1 MKTLQLDS
9 KDPISKLQPINWYYR
24 RFWDVLRAFNHRL
37 KNSPVFNVSFF
48 KTRIKRRDEIFA
60 RIAPASVACKALA
73 RGYCLTAHAFCDLRK
88 QVLLQFIYL
97 RNVPLLALKIST
109 LDQAQN
115 TALLQKEIKTKK
127 WP

>member
-1 MKTLQLDS
+1 M
-9 KDPISKLQPINWYYR
+9 IR
-24 RFWDVLRAFNHRL
+24 RFVKSFQSQTEKQSSFL
-37 KNSPVFNVSFF
+37 KVSFF
-48 KTRIKRRDEIFA
+48 KARIKRRDELEIFA
-60 RIAPASVACKALA
+60 RIAPASVACKALP

-97 RNVPLLALKIST
+97 RNFPLLALKIST

-115 TALLQKEIKTKK
+115 TALLHKEIKTKK

>member
-1 MKTLQLDS
+1 M
-9 KDPISKLQPINWYYR
+9 IR
-24 RFWDVLRAFNHRL
+24 RFVKSFQSQTEKQSSFL
-37 KNSPVFNVSFF
+37 KVSFF
-48 KTRIKRRDEIFA
+48 KARIKRRDEIFA
-60 RIAPASVACKALA
+60 RIAPASVACKALP

-97 RNVPLLALKIST
+97 RNVPLLGLKIST

-115 TALLQKEIKTKK
+115 TALLHKEIKTKK